1 MDTCIRYTRKGLTPV
16 MEAPL
21 TVTQLNTRV
30 KGMFQSSPG
39 LNDIWV
45 NGEISNLTRA
55 TSGHYYFTLKDEGSE
70 IRCAMF
76 ARSRSRIDLEPKE
89 NMKVSVF
96 GGVDIYIQRGSYQF
110 IVQSMRQSGLGD
122 LYVRFEEL
130 KKKLSAEGLFDVG
143 RKKPLPKYPRTIG
156 VVTSETGAVIHD
168 IITTSASR
176 FPADILLAPAQV
188 QGEAAAATII
198 AGIRL
203 LDRIGVD
210 VIIVGRGG
218 GSIED
223 LWPFNEE
230 SVARAIA
237 ECRTP
242 VVSAVGHETDFTIA
256 DFVADVRAP
265 TPTGAAA
272 IILRDR
278 NEIRTQIDR
287 EMANADRALGT
298 VVERMRSRFDVLD
311 AKLSPQSA
319 LRDIDMRS
327 MGVDDLWSRADRAL
341 SDTVRSMDS
350 RFRVVEARLS
360 PASALRDIESRRSK
374 VDTLYSRLSP
384 DSALKDIG
392 IRGNRLDSAFMRI
405 STAGGTAMQTCRA
418 RLDKASARLDSL
430 NPTAV
435 LDRGYGFIVAPDGRT
450 VDSVKSLL
458 VGETVD
464 IRLKDGTAKV
474 AVKQIE
480 EFK

>member
-1 MDTCIRYTRKGLTPV
+1 

-30 KGMFQSSPG
+30 KGMLQSSPG

-55 TSGHYYFTLKDEGSE
+55 SSGHYYFTLKDQGSE

-76 ARSRSRIDLEPKE
+76 ARSRSRIDFEPKD

-96 GGVDIYIQRGSYQF
+96 GGVDIYVQRGSYQF
-110 IVQSMRQSGLGD
+110 IVQSMRQSGLGE
-122 LYVRFEEL
+122 LFIRFEEL
-130 KKKLSAEGLFDVG
+130 KRKLQSEGLFDIG
-143 RKKPLPKYPRTIG
+143 RKKTLPRYPRTIG

-188 QGEAAAATII
+188 QGEAAAATIV

-237 ECRTP
+237 ACNTP
-242 VVSAVGHETDFTIA
+242 IVSAVGHETDFTIA

-278 NEIRTQIDR
+278 NEIRSEIDR
-287 EMANADRALGT
+287 NMSNAGRALDS
-298 VVERMRSRFDVLD
+298 VIDRMRSRFNVLD
-311 AKLSPQSA
+311 AKLAPQNA
-319 LRDIDMRS
+319 RRDMDMRA
-327 MGVDDLWSRADRAL
+327 MGVDELWSRADRAL
-341 SDTVRSMDS
+341 NDIIRNMES
-350 RFRVVEARLS
+350 RFKVVEARLTPAVALEDIDNRRSTVDYLYSRVS
-360 PASALRDIESRRSK
+360 PALAQSGLESRRSK
-374 VDTLYSRLSP
+374 IDTAFLRI
-384 DSALKDIG
+384 DSMD
-392 IRGNRLDSAFMRI
+392 RSAFRN
-405 STAGGTAMQTCRA
+405 AEA
-418 RLDKASARLDSL
+418 RLDKASARLESL
-430 NPTAV
+430 NPIAV
-435 LDRGYGFIVAPDGRT
+435 LDRGYGFVVGPDGKT

-458 VGETVD
+458 VGETID
-464 IRLKDGTAKV
+464 IRLKDGSAKA

-480 EFK
+480 DRS

>member
-1 MDTCIRYTRKGLTPV
+1 
-16 MEAPL
+16 MEAPI

-30 KGMFQSSPG
+30 KGMLQSSPG

-45 NGEISNLTRA
+45 SGEISNLTRA
-55 TSGHYYFTLKDEGSE
+55 SSGHYYFTLKDSGSE

-76 ARSRSRIDLEPKE
+76 ARSRARIDFEPKE

-96 GGVDIYIQRGSYQF
+96 GGVDIYVQRGSYQF

-122 LYVRFEEL
+122 LYIRFEEL
-130 KKKLSAEGLFDVG
+130 KRRLQAEGLFDIG
-143 RKKPLPKYPRTIG
+143 RKKVLPKYPRTIG

-176 FPADILLAPAQV
+176 FPADILLAPALV
-188 QGEAAAATII
+188 QGESAATTIV

-203 LDRIGVD
+203 LDRTGVD

-278 NEIRTQIDR
+278 DEIRAQLNRD
-287 EMANADRALGT
+287 MMNANRSLEAAFD
-298 VVERMRSRFDVLD
+298 RMRSRFNVLD

-319 LRDIDMRS
+319 ERDIEMRF
-327 MGVDDLWSRADRAL
+327 MGVDELWSHADRAL
-341 SDTVRSMDS
+341 NDIIKEMGS
-350 RFRVVEARLS
+350 RFKIVDARLS
-360 PASALRDIESRRSK
+360 PSAALGDIETRRSK
-374 VDTLYSRLSP
+374 TDHLYSRLSP
-384 DSALKDIG
+384 ALAMNDIYSKWSALDTFLLRIESAAE
-392 IRGNRLDSAFMRI
+392 NRYRSA
-405 STAGGTAMQTCRA
+405 QA
-418 RLDKASARLDSL
+418 RLDKASAHLDSL

-435 LDRGYGFIVAPDGRT
+435 LDRGYGFLVGPDGRT
-450 VDSVKSLL
+450 VDSVASLR
-458 VGETVD
+458 VGEIVD
-464 IRLKDGTAKV
+464 IRLKDGSAKA
-474 AVKQIE
+474 AVQQIE
-480 EFK
+480 ERT